1 MSITTTSPH
10 ANVSSSRAPRAAPPG
25 SRRILAQLRELVPD
39 RPVSAT
45 GSLRLA
51 RQQADSLLHA
61 HSGTDPAPID
71 LITESPRIRVEYAL
85 DQQMPRA
92 SFWDM
97 TSRQWV
103 IQLRWADSWK
113 HQRFHIAHEFKHIL
127 DHGHELTLYPNSA
140 VSCGACDAEH
150 VADYFARY
158 LLVPDRALRRAWR
171 TGLTSISELA
181 DHFTVAD
188 DVIQERLRDIGYDH
202 PAHPGAKAHRHSK
215 SSLSR
220 HRSTAG

>member
-1 MSITTTSPH
+1 MSIATTSPH
-10 ANVSSSRAPRAAPPG
+10 AIVSTSRASRAAPPG
-25 SRRILAQLRELVPD
+25 GRRILAQLRELVPD
-39 RPVSAT
+39 QPISVTR
-45 GSLRLA
+45 SLRLA
-51 RQQADSLLHA
+51 RQQADSLLHT
-61 HSGTDPAPID
+61 HSGTDPVPID

-103 IQLRWADSWK
+103 IQLRLADGWK

-127 DHGHELTLYPNSA
+127 DHGHELTLYPSSA
-140 VSCGACDAEH
+140 VSCGACDAER

-158 LLVPDRALRRAWR
+158 LLVPDRALQRAWR
-171 TGLTSISELA
+171 TGLTTISELA

-202 PAHPGAKAHRHSK
+202 SAHLDTIAHRHSK
-215 SSLSR
+215 SSPSR
-220 HRSTAG
+220 QRNTAR